1 MGTSDKL
8 DKETSKWHKRP
19 SKLIW
24 YKLDWTRRQHEIC
37 QSHNLSERIIL
48 ECKTLQLTTKPWKEC
63 GPKAYL
69 IWAMFHAQ
77 NKENSLD
84 TTTKLNET
92 RKTNEIANS
101 TVFQPKEYT
110 WLHWHFM
117 PLQLSKMTLHT
128 QINTNDWSWKT
139 NINYRK
145 TIRPSQNWKHKIHQA
160 HWCTQ

>member
-110 WLHWHFM
+110 WLHWHLCHYNF
-117 PLQLSKMTLHT
+117 PK
-128 QINTNDWSWKT
+128 WY
-139 NINYRK
+139 YRPK
-145 TIRPSQNWKHKIHQA
+145 LTPMIEVGKLISIIGKP
-160 HWCTQ
+160 